1 MPTVLVV
8 SSLLVTVVANTVI
21 VSGGDMCSPE
31 TCKARDNCLCASTRP
46 PNNLTVA
53 EMPQFVTLSFDGAVN
68 WGNMPFYRDLLAPTK
83 RKNKRSGCNIGVTFF
98 VSYEYVDYPS
108 VHELHHNGHE
118 IALRSISD
126 SPFLDY
132 WKNLSSEGWK
142 DEIFSQ
148 RALIAK
154 SADVPASDI
163 VGMRAPLLVT
173 GGDNSYRMINETEL
187 EYDSSLPH
195 LRTRGRQDPVFP
207 YTLDYGPQTFCVI
220 PPCPELRYKG
230 LWTIPMNVLFG
241 KRKVDG
247 QLREFPCSTL
257 EGCVPLPKTEGDTFD
272 YLQSNFMDFYGHNKA
287 PFPVFLRQGW
297 LENPERNAGFR
308 KFLDWLLT
316 KDDVFVVTIRE
327 VIKFMRNPRPLS
339 KYQEDRCHK
348 AIAPSTKCTRPVQC
362 VYKRVKIVDVIRD
375 RWIRVCAS
383 CPGAYPWVGFRVF

>member
-21 VSGGDMCSPE
+21 VSGGDMCGPE
-31 TCKARDNCLCASTRP
+31 TCKARDNCLCATTRP
-46 PNNLTVA
+46 PNNLTVT

-83 RKNKRSGCNIGVTFF
+83 RKNKRSGCNIGATFF
-98 VSYEYVDYPS
+98 VSHEYVDYPS

-126 SPFLDY
+126 STFLDY

-154 SADVPASDI
+154 LADVPASDI

-187 EYDSSLPH
+187 KYDSSLPH
-195 LRTRGRQDPVFP
+195 LRIRGHQDPVFP
-207 YTLDYGPQTFCVI
+207 YTLDYGPQTACVI
-220 PPCPELRYKG
+220 PPCPELR
-230 LWTIPMNVLFG
+230 
-241 KRKVDG
+241 
-247 QLREFPCSTL
+247 
-257 EGCVPLPKTEGDTFD
+257 
-272 YLQSNFMDFYGHNKA
+272 SNFMDFYGSNKA
-287 PFPVFLRQGW
+287 PFPIFLRQGW
-297 LENPERNAGFR
+297 LRNAERNAGFL

-327 VIKFMRNPRPLS
+327 VIKFMRNPRPLR

-348 AIAPSTKCTRPVQC
+348 EIAPSTKCTRPVQC
-362 VYKRVKIVDVIRD
+362 IYKRVKIVDAIKD
-375 RWIRVCAS
+375 RWVRVCAS
-383 CPGAYPWVGFRVF
+383 CPGAYPWVGFRDF